1 VVSTY
6 DPDRWRR
13 GLFNFRLTLTVPILR
28 RSLVATAWS
37 VVVQGAVVLGW
48 LPTTAPLAHTLVGV
62 AFGLLLV
69 FRTNTSYDRFWEG
82 RRLWGVI
89 VEECRHL
96 AQLAVVYLEPGSRNE
111 FRSAVS
117 VSAHAAMHA
126 LRIHRELGPNAEG
139 LGVAAHG
146 AVAQAAHVPTASLT
160 RASQIVREAI
170 ARGAAPATV
179 LPVFEESFRAILL
192 AAGGCARIR
201 ATPIPFAY
209 TVHLRRALILY
220 AATIPFALA
229 REFGWLAVPATC
241 IVTFVLFGIEEL
253 GVSIEDPFGH
263 DPNDLPL
270 EQYCSAIDATLFDPS
285 LDALAADAPAVRAAT

>member
-1 VVSTY
+1 MLSTY
-6 DPDRWRR
+6 DPERWRR
-13 GLFNFRLTLTVPILR
+13 GLFNIRLTLTLPILR
-28 RSLVATAWS
+28 RSLFATAWS
-37 VVVQGAVVLGW
+37 VVVQGAITLGVLPSTG
-48 LPTTAPLAHTLVGV
+48 PLAHTLVGV

-82 RRLWGVI
+82 RRLWGTI

-96 AQLAVVYLEPGSRNE
+96 AQLGVVYLVPEVRHE
-111 FRSAVS
+111 FRSAIS
-117 VSAHAAMHA
+117 VSAHAAMHG
-126 LRIHRELGPNAEG
+126 LRIHRDLGPRAEG
-139 LGVAAHG
+139 LQAEVRASVAEAAHI
-146 AVAQAAHVPTASLT
+146 PTAALA
-160 RASQIVREAI
+160 RASELVRASI
-170 ARGAAPATV
+170 ARGAAPPTA
-179 LPVFEESFRAILL
+179 LPAFEEGFRAILL

-270 EQYCSAIDATLFDPS
+270 EQYCAAIDATLFDPS
-285 LDALAADAPAVRAAT
+285 LDALAAAGSSA